1 MHLEKTMQSIDLIC
15 DNLKKSRDRVLARVD
30 EMREHCVVFPS
41 RNGGC
46 HTLWV
51 LGHLAY
57 IEALVVRTF
66 MLGEGNPLAEWEEVF
81 DGADTSGDINQY
93 PPFDE
98 VLAKCRDVREST
110 MALLS
115 SLSEDDLDK
124 VSAKVPEGFED
135 TFGTYRLCLQYVAD
149 HWYMHRGHL
158 ADARRAAGVGRM
170 WV

>member
-1 MHLEKTMQSIDLIC
+1 MQSIDLIR
-15 DNLKKSRDRVLARVD
+15 DNLKKSRDRVLARVE

-57 IEALVVRTF
+57 IETLVVRTF
-66 MLGEGNPLAEWEEVF
+66 MLGEENPLAEWEEVF
-81 DGADTSGDINQY
+81 DGADTSGDISQF

-98 VLAKCRDVREST
+98 VLARCREVREST
-110 MALLS
+110 MALLE
-115 SLSEDDLDK
+115 SLSEVDLDK
-124 VSAKVPEGFED
+124 VSARVPQGFED
-135 TFGTYRLCLQYVAD
+135 TLGTYRLCLQYVAD

-158 ADARRAAGVGRM
+158 ADARRAAALPRM
-170 WV
+170 WI

>member
-1 MHLEKTMQSIDLIC
+1 MRSIDLIR
-15 DNLKKSRDRVLARVD
+15 DNLKKSRDRVLARVE
-30 EMREHCVVFPS
+30 EMRDYCVVSPTP
-41 RNGGC
+41 NGGC

-57 IEALVVRTF
+57 IESLVIRRF
-66 MLGEGNPLAEWEEVF
+66 MLGEENPLAEWEQLF
-81 DGADTSGDINQY
+81 DGTDVSGEITHY
-93 PPFDE
+93 TPFDE
-98 VLAKCRDVREST
+98 VLAKCRAVREST
-110 MALLS
+110 IALAD

-124 VSAKVPEGFED
+124 QSANVPKHLED

-158 ADARRAAGVGRM
+158 ADARRAAGLERM